1 MPALYPKKLFEMK
14 VFGLYTYRELSLDYS
29 LLIIVMLSALLVLLF
44 VRYKQSTDKA
54 KKQKADRPSE
64 SGRRTGSRETAS
76 DGGDWMS
83 QVSQSVSE
91 TENNDWG
98 WDSAGQSETS
108 TAAVSAQEVDPL
120 TEYQVYKQ
128 FGYESK
134 AAASLAG
141 YLNGLTD
148 GAPEKLVHELV
159 GLSLRIGDIDLLAE
173 TLERHGSALPEDS
186 VAEYVKAGLVANA
199 THLPLRVMAERR
211 LGWSMREVSRQIGE
225 KTGLEEIQSAAT
237 APTLT
242 INTTDAALAGGS
254 SSGINT
260 RIPIVVGR
268 NKDLDS
274 ITEEEMGAVIGFVKP
289 EKSAK
294 ILRGKVDYE
303 TALRQY
309 NKAIQKSA
317 KPASLIIDAL
327 KLDYQNEEV
336 NQFAKHL
343 WKLYYTLGQYGRQ
356 VKERM
361 LGWGYSL
368 GYHEVFDDLE
378 KGPSEQKVREIGLE
392 RGYLQP
398 TSLQLKSKYRDLV
411 QKDDS
416 LISANASPAE
426 EAVKE
431 VESLLMYGQLDQAIG
446 TLEQAVLQYPKESQ
460 LYVMLF
466 DLYERAEDWLR
477 LEQFLRLLRERVE
490 NLPEE
495 VVLAMSRLL
504 RRVNQH
510 SKQ

>member
-1 MPALYPKKLFEMK
+1 
-14 VFGLYTYRELSLDYS
+14 
-29 LLIIVMLSALLVLLF
+29 
-44 VRYKQSTDKA
+44 
-54 KKQKADRPSE
+54 
-64 SGRRTGSRETAS
+64 
-76 DGGDWMS
+76 MS

-98 WDSAGQSETS
+98 WDSVGQTEAS

-159 GLSLRIGDIDLLAE
+159 GLSLRTGDIDLLAD
-173 TLERHGSALPEDS
+173 TLERHGNVLPEES
-186 VAEYVKAGLVANA
+186 VAEYVKAGLVANS
-199 THLPLRVMAERR
+199 THLQLRVMAERR
-211 LGWSMREVSRQIGE
+211 LGWSMQEVSRQIGE
-225 KTGLEEIQSAAT
+225 KTGLDEIQSAVS

-242 INTTDAALAGGS
+242 INTANAAHTGEAGAD
-254 SSGINT
+254 T
-260 RIPIVVGR
+260 RAPIVIGR
-268 NKDLDS
+268 NTDLDS
-274 ITEEEMGAVIGFVKP
+274 VTEEEMGAVIGFVKP

-378 KGPSEQKVREIGLE
+378 KGPSEQKVREIGLA

-416 LISANASPAE
+416 LISANSSPAE
-426 EAVKE
+426 EAIKE

-446 TLEQAVLQYPKESQ
+446 TLEQAVLQYPQESQ

-466 DLYERAEDWLR
+466 DLYERAEDWSR
-477 LEQFLRLLRERVE
+477 LEQFLRLLRERVAS
-490 NLPEE
+490 LPEE

-504 RRVNQH
+504 RRVNQQ
-510 SKQ
+510 SK

>member
-1 MPALYPKKLFEMK
+1 
-14 VFGLYTYRELSLDYS
+14 
-29 LLIIVMLSALLVLLF
+29 MLSALLVLLI
-44 VRYKQSTDKA
+44 VRYKQGAGNA
-54 KKQKADRPSE
+54 KKQKTGRPSE
-64 SGRRTGSRETAS
+64 SGRRLESRDHAA
-76 DGGDWMS
+76 DGTDWMS

-91 TENNDWG
+91 TENSDWG
-98 WDSAGQSETS
+98 WDSAGQVETS

-141 YLNGLTD
+141 YLNGLAD
-148 GAPEKLVHELV
+148 GAPEKLVHELI
-159 GLSLRIGDIDLLAE
+159 GLNLRTGDIDLLAD
-173 TLERHGSALPEDS
+173 TLERHGNVLPEES
-186 VAEYVKAGLVANA
+186 LAEYVKAGLLANS
-199 THLPLRVMAERR
+199 THLQLRVIAERR
-211 LGWSMREVSRQIGE
+211 LGWNMQEVSRQIGE
-225 KTGLEEIQSAAT
+225 KTSLEEIQSAVS
-237 APTLT
+237 APVLT
-242 INTTDAALAGGS
+242 INTENTSHINSAGADKR
-254 SSGINT
+254 T
-260 RIPIVVGR
+260 PIVIGR
-268 NKDLDS
+268 NTDLDS
-274 ITEEEMGAVIGFVKP
+274 VTEEEMGAVIGFVKP

-309 NKAIQKSA
+309 NKAIQKST

-378 KGPSEQKVREIGLE
+378 RGPSEQKVREIGLA

-398 TSLQLKSKYRDLV
+398 TSMQLKSKYRDLV

-416 LISANASPAE
+416 LINANSSPAE
-426 EAVKE
+426 EAIKE

-446 TLEQAVLQYPKESQ
+446 TLEQAVLQYPQESQ
-460 LYVMLF
+460 LYIMLF
-466 DLYERAEDWLR
+466 DLYERAEDWSR
-477 LEQFLRLLRERVE
+477 LEQFLRLLRERVAS
-490 NLPEE
+490 LPEE

>member
-1 MPALYPKKLFEMK
+1 
-14 VFGLYTYRELSLDYS
+14 
-29 LLIIVMLSALLVLLF
+29 
-44 VRYKQSTDKA
+44 
-54 KKQKADRPSE
+54 
-64 SGRRTGSRETAS
+64 
-76 DGGDWMS
+76 MS

-91 TENNDWG
+91 TESNDWG
-98 WDSAGQSETS
+98 WDSVGQTEAS

-159 GLSLRIGDIDLLAE
+159 GLSLRTGDIDLLAD
-173 TLERHGSALPEDS
+173 TLERHGNVLPEES
-186 VAEYVKAGLVANA
+186 VAEYVKAGLVANS
-199 THLPLRVMAERR
+199 THLQLRVMAERR
-211 LGWSMREVSRQIGE
+211 LGWSMQEVSRQIGE
-225 KTGLEEIQSAAT
+225 KTGLDEIQSAVS

-242 INTTDAALAGGS
+242 INTANAAHADEAGAD
-254 SSGINT
+254 T
-260 RIPIVVGR
+260 RAPIVIGR
-268 NKDLDS
+268 NTDLDS
-274 ITEEEMGAVIGFVKP
+274 VTEEEMGAVIGFVKP

-378 KGPSEQKVREIGLE
+378 KGPSEQKVREIGLA

-416 LISANASPAE
+416 LISANSSPAE
-426 EAVKE
+426 EAIKE

-446 TLEQAVLQYPKESQ
+446 TLEQAVLQYPQESQ

-466 DLYERAEDWLR
+466 DLYERAEDWSR
-477 LEQFLRLLRERVE
+477 LEQFLRLLRERVAS
-490 NLPEE
+490 LPEE

-504 RRVNQH
+504 RRVNQQ
-510 SKQ
+510 SK

>member
-1 MPALYPKKLFEMK
+1 
-14 VFGLYTYRELSLDYS
+14 
-29 LLIIVMLSALLVLLF
+29 
-44 VRYKQSTDKA
+44 
-54 KKQKADRPSE
+54 
-64 SGRRTGSRETAS
+64 
-76 DGGDWMS
+76 MS

-98 WDSAGQSETS
+98 WDSVGQTEAS

-159 GLSLRIGDIDLLAE
+159 GLSLRTGDIDLLAD
-173 TLERHGSALPEDS
+173 TLERHGNVLPEES
-186 VAEYVKAGLVANA
+186 VAEYVKAGLVANS
-199 THLPLRVMAERR
+199 THLQLRVMAERR
-211 LGWSMREVSRQIGE
+211 LGWSMQEVSRQIGE
-225 KTGLEEIQSAAT
+225 KTGLDEIQSAVS

-242 INTTDAALAGGS
+242 INTANAAHAGEAGAE
-254 SSGINT
+254 T
-260 RIPIVVGR
+260 RAPIVIGR
-268 NKDLDS
+268 NTDLDS
-274 ITEEEMGAVIGFVKP
+274 VTEEEMGAVIGFVKP

-378 KGPSEQKVREIGLE
+378 KGPSEQKVREIGLA

-416 LISANASPAE
+416 LISANSSPAE
-426 EAVKE
+426 EAIKE

-446 TLEQAVLQYPKESQ
+446 TLEQAVLQYPQESQ

-466 DLYERAEDWLR
+466 DLYERAEDWSR
-477 LEQFLRLLRERVE
+477 LEQFLRLLRERVAS
-490 NLPEE
+490 LPEE

-504 RRVNQH
+504 RRVNQQ
-510 SKQ
+510 SK

>member
-1 MPALYPKKLFEMK
+1 
-14 VFGLYTYRELSLDYS
+14 
-29 LLIIVMLSALLVLLF
+29 
-44 VRYKQSTDKA
+44 
-54 KKQKADRPSE
+54 
-64 SGRRTGSRETAS
+64 
-76 DGGDWMS
+76 MS

-91 TENNDWG
+91 TANNDWG
-98 WDSAGQSETS
+98 WDSIGQTEAS

-141 YLNGLTD
+141 YLNGLSD
-148 GAPEKLVHELV
+148 GAPEKLVHELA
-159 GLSLRIGDIDLLAE
+159 GLSLRTGDIDLLAD
-173 TLERHGSALPEDS
+173 TLERHGNVLPEES
-186 VAEYVKAGLVANA
+186 VAEYVKAGLVANS
-199 THLPLRVMAERR
+199 THLQLRVMAERR
-211 LGWSMREVSRQIGE
+211 LGWSMQEVSRQIGE
-225 KTGLEEIQSAAT
+225 KTGLDEIQSAVSEPA
-237 APTLT
+237 LT
-242 INTTDAALAGGS
+242 VNTSGMVRAGEA
-254 SSGINT
+254 GIDT
-260 RIPIVVGR
+260 RAPIVIGR
-268 NKDLDS
+268 NADLDGV
-274 ITEEEMGAVIGFVKP
+274 TEEEMGAVIGFVKP

-378 KGPSEQKVREIGLE
+378 KGPSEQKVREIGLA

-416 LISANASPAE
+416 LISANSSPAE
-426 EAVKE
+426 EAIKE

-446 TLEQAVLQYPKESQ
+446 TLEQAVLQYPQESQ

-466 DLYERAEDWLR
+466 DLYERVEDWSR
-477 LEQFLRLLRERVE
+477 LEQFLRLLRERVVS
-490 NLPEE
+490 LPEE

-510 SKQ
+510 SK

>member
-1 MPALYPKKLFEMK
+1 
-14 VFGLYTYRELSLDYS
+14 
-29 LLIIVMLSALLVLLF
+29 
-44 VRYKQSTDKA
+44 
-54 KKQKADRPSE
+54 
-64 SGRRTGSRETAS
+64 
-76 DGGDWMS
+76 MS

-98 WDSAGQSETS
+98 WDSVGQTEAS

-159 GLSLRIGDIDLLAE
+159 GLSLRTGDIDLLAD
-173 TLERHGSALPEDS
+173 TLERHGNVLPEES

-199 THLPLRVMAERR
+199 THLQLRVMAERR
-211 LGWSMREVSRQIGE
+211 LGWSMQEVSRQIGE
-225 KTGLEEIQSAAT
+225 KTGLDEIQSAVS

-242 INTTDAALAGGS
+242 INTANAGHAGET
-254 SSGINT
+254 GADT
-260 RIPIVVGR
+260 RTPIVIGR
-268 NKDLDS
+268 NADLDS
-274 ITEEEMGAVIGFVKP
+274 VTEEEMGAVIGFVKP

-378 KGPSEQKVREIGLE
+378 KGPSEQKVREIGLA

-416 LISANASPAE
+416 LISANSSPAE
-426 EAVKE
+426 EAIKE

-446 TLEQAVLQYPKESQ
+446 TLEQAVLQYPQESQ

-466 DLYERAEDWLR
+466 DLYERAEDWSR
-477 LEQFLRLLRERVE
+477 LEQFLRLLRERVAS
-490 NLPEE
+490 LPEE

-504 RRVNQH
+504 RRVNQQ
-510 SKQ
+510 SK